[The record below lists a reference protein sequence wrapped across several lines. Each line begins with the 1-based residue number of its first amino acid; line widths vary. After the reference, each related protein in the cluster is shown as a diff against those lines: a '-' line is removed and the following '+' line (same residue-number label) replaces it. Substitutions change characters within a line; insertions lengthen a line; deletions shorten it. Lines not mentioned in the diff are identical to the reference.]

1 MVDPVPGSSQNNSET
16 VKQIDGVLKSSISNE
31 KKISSIAEIIRS
43 NLQ

>member
-1 MVDPVPGSSQNNSET
+1 MVDPVPGGSQNNSET
-16 VKQIDGVLKSSISNE
+16 VKQIDGVLKSSISNK